1 MDAENQLMQQRLE
14 KLKWLIGQGINPYPY
29 KFEQKNHAS
38 EILEKFKK
46 LKKEQHTK
54 TKTAIA
60 GRIMSFRVM
69 GKASFAHVQDET
81 GRIQIYVRE
90 DKIGDKEYEI
100 FRKLDIGDIIG
111 VSGLVFRT
119 KMGEITIEARKI
131 ELLCKSLR
139 PLPEKWHGLKDIE
152 ARYRQRYVDLIVNP
166 EVKKAFII
174 RGLVMKNMREFL
186 EKKGFIEVDTPVLQP
201 IYGGGNARPFKTFL
215 YDIKMNTYL
224 RISNELYLKRLIV
237 GGFEKIF
244 EFSKDF
250 RNESI
255 DSTHNPEFILMETM
269 WAYADYKDNMELVEE
284 MIEYLAKKILGT
296 TKINYRGEVIDV
308 KRPWKRLTIVEAIK
322 KYGNLDVEK
331 MDDKKL
337 KQALDKIGIKYEHF
351 SRGVAYQL
359 LFEEIA
365 EKKLIQPT
373 LVYDYP
379 HETCVLAKQKRD
391 NKFFAER
398 FEPFILGWELGNS
411 YSEENNPEVLK
422 IEWEKQEARHIK
434 GDEEAQRMDRD
445 FIKALEI
452 GLPPTSG
459 LGIGV
464 DRLVMLFTNSESIKD
479 VILFPFMKQ

>member
-1 MDAENQLMQQRLE
+1 MQQRLE

-131 ELLCKSLR
+131 LR

-269 WAYADYKDNMELVEE
+269 WAYADYKDNMKFAEE
-284 MIEYLAKKILGT
+284 MITHVVKKVLGKTKTKIGDKDVDWGKRWERIDYFDSFKQQTGIDLNKNPKVSDLSKLAEKVSAKPSKNLGQGRLIDLIYKKTIRPKIIQPSFLINHPVELMPLAKKVEEDP
-296 TKINYRGEVIDV
+296 TKVQSFQLICGGGLEVV
-308 KRPWKRLTIVEAIK
+308 KAYTELNDPLDQEQRFKDQLEMK
-322 KYGNLDVEK
+322 KAGWDETQELDESFV
-331 MDDKKL
+331 DAL
-337 KQALDKIGIKYEHF
+337 K
-351 SRGVAYQL
+351 V
-359 LFEEIA
+359 
-365 EKKLIQPT
+365 
-373 LVYDYP
+373 
-379 HETCVLAKQKRD
+379 
-391 NKFFAER
+391 
-398 FEPFILGWELGNS
+398 
-411 YSEENNPEVLK
+411 
-422 IEWEKQEARHIK
+422 
-434 GDEEAQRMDRD
+434 
-445 FIKALEI
+445 
-452 GLPPTSG
+452 GLPPTAG
-459 LGIGV
+459 WGMGIERFAMILT
-464 DRLVMLFTNSESIKD
+464 DQYSIKE
-479 VILFPFMKQ
+479 VIPFPTLRPEK